1 MIILGLTGSIGMGK
15 TAAAENFR
23 RLGVPVHDADK
34 TVHGLLAKNGEAVE
48 LVKKL
53 FPDAEKKGAIDRE
66 KIASEVFNNPEAL
79 ARIESILHP
88 LVRRRERSFLEIA
101 ARKGHRLAVVD
112 VPLLFETGGEARCD
126 AVVVVSAPGF
136 LQEQRVLGRPGMTRE
151 RLDSIRV
158 RQMPDA
164 EKRRRADFVVLTGL
178 GRDFGLLQIL
188 NIVKITRNWRGN
200 HWPPRPN
207 VRGQHLARSG
217 PRYGNHR
224 A

>member
-15 TAAAENFR
+15 TTAAENFK

-34 TVHGLLAKNGEAVE
+34 TVHELLAKNGEVVE
-48 LVKKL
+48 LIKKQ
-53 FPDAEKKGAIDRE
+53 FPGSEKKGAIDRE
-66 KIASEVFNNPEAL
+66 KIAREVFNDPEAL

-88 LVRRRERSFLEIA
+88 MVRSRERSFLEIA
-101 ARKGHRLAVVD
+101 ARRGHRLAVLD

-126 AVVVVSAPGF
+126 AVVVVSAPVF
-136 LQEQRVLGRPGMTRE
+136 LQEQRVLSRPGMTRE
-151 RLDSIRV
+151 RLASIRA
-158 RQMPDA
+158 RQIPDVK
-164 EKRRRADFVVLTGL
+164 KRQRADFVVLTGL

-188 NIVKITRNWRGN
+188 NIVRITRNWRGS

-217 PRYGNHR
+217 P
-224 A
+224 